1 MYLPEGCSGLVLGP
15 VVEAEAEVLEVD
27 LAALEEESSQLAL
40 ALQVEVH
47 ELHLRRRHL
56 GDGGGFR
63 NTVVVERLRE

>member
-1 MYLPEGCSGLVLGP
+1 MLGP

-56 GDGGGFR
+56 GDGFEGI
-63 NTVVVERLRE
+63 